1 VGAKVNGRI
10 MPLKYH
16 MRNGDIVE
24 IITQAGHAP
33 SRDWLGLVNTSRARN
48 KIKHWINVANASRH
62 WRLASACW
70 KRKRANTMW
79 L

>member
-33 SRDWLGLVNTSRARN
+33 SRDWLGLVNTSTGAQ
-48 KIKHWINVANASRH
+48 
-62 WRLASACW
+62 
-70 KRKRANTMW
+70 
-79 L
+79 